1 MIKRIGTLFLLL
13 ASVSGVTAMELS
25 HPSTKTLW
33 RPFHF
38 DGSGFSPGT
47 ATGTATVLLR
57 DGYLPFIQ
65 VNGESPR
72 DERLP
77 EGAGAMAGFCY
88 LQAAGGKL
96 QEKSGYL
103 PMMGVAVTLR
113 GGAGQVAATTGGGGF
128 FVIALSPGE
137 YEVQAAGFARKV
149 TVEKG
154 KTSLIAIRGGKRMVD

>member
-1 MIKRIGTLFLLL
+1 MIKTISVLFLFL

-33 RPFHF
+33 RAFHF
-38 DGSGFSPGT
+38 DGSGFSPG
-47 ATGTATVLLR
+47 AAAGTATVLLR

-72 DERLP
+72 EEHLP
-77 EGAGAMAGFCY
+77 EGTGAIAGFCY
-88 LQAAGGKL
+88 MQAAGGKL
-96 QEKSGYL
+96 QERSGHIPKAGL
-103 PMMGVAVTLR
+103 AVTLR
-113 GGAGQVAATTGGGGF
+113 GGTGQVAATTGATGF
-128 FVIALSPGE
+128 FVIALPPGE
-137 YEVQAAGFARKV
+137 YEVQVAGVPRKV

>member
-1 MIKRIGTLFLLL
+1 MITRIGALFLLL
-13 ASVSGVTAMELS
+13 ALVSGVTAMELS

-38 DGSGFSPGT
+38 DGSGFRPGT
-47 ATGTATVLLR
+47 AAGMATVLLR

-65 VNGESPR
+65 PNGENPR
-72 DERLP
+72 EEQLP
-77 EGAGAMAGFCY
+77 EGTGALAGFCY

-96 QEKSGYL
+96 QERSGHI
-103 PMMGVAVTLR
+103 PMAGLAVTLR
-113 GGAGQVAATTGGGGF
+113 GGAGQVAATTGAGGF
-128 FVIALSPGE
+128 FVIALPPGE

>member
-1 MIKRIGTLFLLL
+1 MIKRIGALFLLL
-13 ASVSGVTAMELS
+13 ASVSGVTAMELY

-38 DGSGFSPGT
+38 DGSGFRPG
-47 ATGTATVLLR
+47 AAAGTATVLTR

-72 DERLP
+72 EEQLP
-77 EGAGAMAGFCY
+77 EGTGAMAGFCY

-96 QEKSGYL
+96 QEQRGSI
-103 PMMGVAVTLR
+103 PMAGVAVTLR
-113 GGAGQVAATTGGGGF
+113 GAAGQVGATTGAGGF
-128 FVIALSPGE
+128 FVSALPPGE
-137 YEVQAAGFARKV
+137 YEVQAAGSARKV
-149 TVEKG
+149 MVEKG